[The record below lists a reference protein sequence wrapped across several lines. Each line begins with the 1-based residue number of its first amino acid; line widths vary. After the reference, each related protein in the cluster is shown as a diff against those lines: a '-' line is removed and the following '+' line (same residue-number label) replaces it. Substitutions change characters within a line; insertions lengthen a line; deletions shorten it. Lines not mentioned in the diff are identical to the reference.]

1 MNTGAPHFKSV
12 MKQHRHANYTLS
24 KALNEFIDNIIKKTD
39 EIHVY
44 TQVDD
49 NQKLQEIRISDN
61 YSLGFENLDCDG
73 IHNPFN
79 MGHIKIAHEDD
90 NETSEFGVGMKAG
103 ALSAANQLNV
113 YTKIKASDGT
123 FIYIEVICD
132 FIRMSNE
139 IDVNASY
146 NPKSKMITYEEY
158 KEHHPFEFGST
169 LKLSKIRDCIYSKT
183 TIEEIT
189 KDISNKLSDTYSR
202 FISNGSKIA
211 VNGNYLV
218 PIYDF
223 FEDPKCTPFMITK
236 DVFILEKSGIY
247 KYIIRKNKELI
258 VWQEYNSETG
268 KWCKM
273 KDYADGLVYI
283 DELKK
288 LGYKM
293 VYSPIFQDGACMQIS
308 TIFTFYSDKYHTKSP
323 KSEPE
328 LPEDSVYIYKDDRN
342 YGKQSLLKHNNG
354 IHNYTQHE
362 IDFISKRLG
371 KDIGIT
377 FNKEILLNGTN
388 DIILVIKAA
397 LIDSREEFTADT
409 SVNKNTI
416 LCEKAIKKGLID
428 LLECPEAKLSATHR
442 VRRATAKGERENIS
456 IVPISFGKKVKP
468 NKKVPEEVPEE
479 IQEKEIQEKEV
490 PEEIQEKVQEKEIQK
505 EIQEKVQEKVPEEEI
520 QEKVP
525 EEKVPEEEIQ
535 EEKVQEEIKEEVTQE
550 IDVYHNR
557 KTRIVRIIDC
567 LTKSIRS
574 PDDIL
579 SEDIIELLEKIF
591 TNV

>member
-1 MNTGAPHFKSV
+1 

-24 KALNEFIDNIIKKTD
+24 KALNEFVDNIIKKTD
-39 EIHVY
+39 EIHIY

-49 NQKLQEIRISDN
+49 TQKLQEIKISDN

-79 MGHIKIAHEDD
+79 MGHIKVAHDD
-90 NETSEFGVGMKAG
+90 DSETSEFGVGMKAG

-113 YTKIKASDGT
+113 YTKIKNMDGT
-123 FIYIEVICD
+123 YKYIEVICD

-139 IDVNASY
+139 MDVNASY
-146 NPKSKMITYEEY
+146 NPKIKCITYEEY
-158 KEHHPFEFGST
+158 REQHPFDFGST

-183 TIEEIT
+183 TIENIT

-211 VNGNYLV
+211 VNGNYLT
-218 PIYDF
+218 PAYDF

-236 DVFILEKSGIY
+236 DVFILENSGMY
-247 KYIIRKNKELI
+247 KYIIRKNKDQI
-258 VWQEYNSETG
+258 VWQEYNSEIG
-268 KWCKM
+268 KWFKM
-273 KDYADGLVYI
+273 KEYNDGLVYI
-283 DELKK
+283 EELKN
-288 LGYKM
+288 LGYKF
-293 VYSPIFQDGACMQIS
+293 VYSPIFQDGTCMQIS

-323 KSEPE
+323 KSEPD

-397 LIDSREEFTADT
+397 LIDSREDFTADT
-409 SVNKNTI
+409 SVNKNAL

-442 VRRATAKGERENIS
+442 VKRATAKGERENIVS
-456 IVPISFGKKVKP
+456 IPVSIGKKIKP
-468 NKKVPEEVPEE
+468 IKKLHQELHIETPQEPLNDS
-479 IQEKEIQEKEV
+479 IQEPIKEV
-490 PEEIQEKVQEKEIQK
+490 LNESLNESLNDSLQK
-505 EIQEKVQEKVPEEEI
+505 P
-520 QEKVP
+520 
-525 EEKVPEEEIQ
+525 
-535 EEKVQEEIKEEVTQE
+535 IKELLNESLNESLQE
-550 IDVYHNR
+550 PINESLQEPIKEPQDDIKDNQTLIEIYNHR

-567 LTKSIRS
+567 LTNSKSRT

-591 TNV
+591 TNE